1 MKIYKS
7 INEFSKE
14 QSHPTVVTIGNFDGC
29 HKGHELLLTEAKRL
43 ADEIGAKA
51 VALTFSPSPKEFFGI
66 LSKKDMIFT
75 DELKALEFEKMGMD
89 FSITQPFDPE
99 FSKILPFD
107 FLNNE
112 LINKLNAKALV
123 VGQNFRFG
131 YQAQGDSKLLEE
143 FFASKDSFKL
153 KLIDHEIT
161 SEDEVISSTV
171 IRKCISNSELNA
183 AKELLDRPH
192 IVSAKVAHGKKL
204 GSTIGFPT
212 ANLSEINQ
220 ILPKKEFTPA
230 G

>member
-1 MKIYKS
+1 
-7 INEFSKE
+7 
-14 QSHPTVVTIGNFDGC
+14 
-29 HKGHELLLTEAKRL
+29 
-43 ADEIGAKA
+43 
-51 VALTFSPSPKEFFGI
+51 
-66 LSKKDMIFT
+66 MIFT

-89 FSITQPFDPE
+89 FGITQPFDPE

-220 ILPKKEFTPA
+220 ILPKKGVYSGWLVEKKDFTLENILENALPSVA
-230 G
+230 NLGYNPTVSSDKTIKFEVHVLNRNDLDLYEKEVYFIF